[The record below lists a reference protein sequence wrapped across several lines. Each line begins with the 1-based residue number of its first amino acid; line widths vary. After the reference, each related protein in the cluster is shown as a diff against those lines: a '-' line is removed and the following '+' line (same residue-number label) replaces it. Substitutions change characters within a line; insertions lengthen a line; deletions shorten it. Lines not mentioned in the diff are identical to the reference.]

1 MRCELSSRPA
11 GLAALGLVYLDYPTL
26 ERVPKASFS
35 WYRDFIAATKRSA
48 FEPAAAS

>member
-35 WYRDFIAATKRSA
+35 VPRLVAATKRSA
-48 FEPAAAS
+48 FETAAAS